1 MNTFR
6 FTYNNTNFVYVEE
19 CKYIEDNCPY
29 KNAVEIA
36 TAFSDGRLLNEILAV
51 SHCGTIMQIPQ
62 KPENYEIT
70 LQGDTFVVS
79 NMETEEADVTVPDN
93 SNAVE
98 IQQPIVEETKAV
110 AEEQANMTFPVE
122 KAMVSEK
129 AVPEVSLPQK
139 STDGCML
146 FGEPLPSD
154 GLFEFHSTVYAS
166 TDDILQVQLL
176 SREVQEKIVNKI
188 LEDLPDYE
196 FKKFPRIEE
205 LVTKAYDSGFKQGSS
220 TANEYKELWLK
231 AKGELENSSSFEKC
245 VDAEESDD
253 LSESVEQSADVKTM
267 MQENVSEPET
277 NTTTRVSELAEQYG
291 VPRILLE
298 SCKAYTVKPMSFD
311 SIKESDDL
319 KRDLYN
325 QAEEEHWAYYDG
337 WYAVDVVTDYYRLFV
352 NFDTSTVVSIPVADI
367 QNVIQE

>member
-62 KPENYEIT
+62 KPNNYEIA
-70 LQGDTFVVS
+70 LQGDKFVVTD
-79 NMETEEADVTVPDN
+79 MEAVVDALFTDTTGTE
-93 SNAVE
+93 S
-98 IQQPIVEETKAV
+98 QIVEETKNV
-110 AEEQANMTFPVE
+110 TFPVE

-146 FGEPLPSD
+146 FGEPLPTE
-154 GLFEFHSTVYAS
+154 GLFEFHSTMNAG
-166 TDDILQVQLL
+166 TDDSIQVQLL